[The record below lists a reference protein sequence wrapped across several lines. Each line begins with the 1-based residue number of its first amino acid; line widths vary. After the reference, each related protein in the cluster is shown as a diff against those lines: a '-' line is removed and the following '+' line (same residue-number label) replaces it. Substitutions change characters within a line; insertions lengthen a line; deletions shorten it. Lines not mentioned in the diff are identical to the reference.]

1 MSIVKEYMSEILFR
15 TKRRL
20 PEYILTLLGIV
31 VITTITAFIGMK
43 IIGVENAFLKSL
55 LLGVFSALPIVGSG
69 FVIIPWIIVRL
80 ITKDPGLA
88 GQLAIVY
95 IILVMVKQGLTPYL
109 NGSKYGIR
117 PIITFVVFIVFYI
130 FGRLTG
136 AYIASFVILLIT
148 TTFEVLD
155 IQNTVR
161 NYKRRNRRKLENR
174 QKY

>member
-1 MSIVKEYMSEILFR
+1 MNIVKEYMSEILFR
-15 TKRRL
+15 SKRRL
-20 PEYILTLLGIV
+20 PEYILTLLGVV
-31 VITTITAFIGMK
+31 VITIITTFIGMK
-43 IIGVENAFLKSL
+43 IIGVESAFLKSL
-55 LLGVFSALPIVGSG
+55 LVGVFSSLPIIGSG
-69 FVIIPWIIVRL
+69 FVLIPWIIIRL

-88 GQLAIVY
+88 GQLAIIY

-117 PIITFVVFIVFYI
+117 PIITFVVFILFYI

-148 TTFEVLD
+148 TTLEILD

-161 NYKRRNRRKLENR
+161 NYKRRNRRKSEYR
-174 QKY
+174 QRY